1 MIAEDLMERRL
12 AELRDRLYHA
22 ESLSQEREGD
32 IHVLRNQLN
41 ILLSAHTHD
50 NGYVIFVY
58 VLVHT
63 NKIAFLFS
71 AASDMGNGDWLKYCF
86 SLIIYWV

>member
-1 MIAEDLMERRL
+1 MERRL

-32 IHVLRNQLN
+32 IHVLRNQIN

-50 NGYVIFVY
+50 NG
-58 VLVHT
+58 
-63 NKIAFLFS
+63 
-71 AASDMGNGDWLKYCF
+71 
-86 SLIIYWV
+86 